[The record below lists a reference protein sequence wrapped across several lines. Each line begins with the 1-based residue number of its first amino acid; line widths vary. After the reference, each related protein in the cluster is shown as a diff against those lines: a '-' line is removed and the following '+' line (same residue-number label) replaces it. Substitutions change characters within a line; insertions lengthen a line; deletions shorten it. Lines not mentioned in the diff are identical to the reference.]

1 MASKRLISSL
11 VLAMSISLASSAQ
24 AYAPIHRLAPKKVV
38 SLAKINPK
46 LYALKV
52 LTAKGLGLSEFK
64 CLINIGVMES
74 HWNSKAY
81 NSTPVLQNGKWLHAY
96 GIGQLITETSHDP
109 AQQIRNFIRYTEY
122 RYGSP
127 CKAWAFWQRKSWY

>member
-1 MASKRLISSL
+1 
-11 VLAMSISLASSAQ
+11 MSISLASSAQ
-24 AYAPIHRLAPKKVV
+24 AFAPIHKLAPKKVV
-38 SLAKINPK
+38 SLAMKFPK
-46 LYALKV
+46 AYAWKV

-74 HWNSKAY
+74 HWNSKAR
-81 NSTPVLQNGKWLHAY
+81 NRSPVLQNGKWLHAY

-109 AQQIRNFIRYTEY
+109 ATQIRNFIRYTEY

-127 CKAWAFWQRKSWY
+127 CKAWAFWQKNYWY